1 MAISTNGVIATE
13 KGDEDFLSHE
23 NWEKFCELAREFGNF
38 VVGRKTYE
46 AVKKW
51 DGGYNF
57 DDLVGVEKVII
68 SQDKIFKLNGGYTLA
83 NSPEDA
89 LAKLFQKGFQK
100 VLITGGA
107 NINSAFAKL
116 NLLDEIIFNI
126 EPVVVG
132 KGIPVF
138 APEDFELKLKLI
150 STEKL
155 ASGVSTL
162 RYSVLK

>member
-1 MAISTNGVIATE
+1 M
-13 KGDEDFLSHE
+13 
-23 NWEKFCELAREFGNF
+23 
-38 VVGRKTYE
+38 
-46 AVKKW
+46 
-51 DGGYNF
+51 
-57 DDLVGVEKVII
+57 
-68 SQDKIFKLNGGYTLA
+68 
-83 NSPEDA
+83 
-89 LAKLFQKGFQK
+89 
-100 VLITGGA
+100 ITGGA